1 MLFSVINLIQSEV
14 LLNLFEIKEDKK
26 EDIKDGYIR
35 FIKGQYGIDIN
46 EFIQNETEADQK

>member
-14 LLNLFEIKEDKK
+14 LLSLFEIKEDKK
-26 EDIKDGYIR
+26 EDIRDGYIR